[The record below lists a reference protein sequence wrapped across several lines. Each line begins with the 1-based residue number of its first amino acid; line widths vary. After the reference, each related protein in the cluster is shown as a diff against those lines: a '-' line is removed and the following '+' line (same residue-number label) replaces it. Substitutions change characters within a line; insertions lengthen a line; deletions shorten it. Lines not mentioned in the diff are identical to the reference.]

1 MKKHVCL
8 IALLAGLLLSPPAY
22 ATSASAGLAPDED
35 GESLPV
41 GRLPDRETTSGTIPI
56 APPAFRLTPP
66 AEPDVGDVGV
76 FKPETFTLP
85 NGLAVV
91 VIPNRRAPIVS
102 HMVWYQV
109 GAADEPQGKSG
120 LAHLLEHLMF
130 KGTPKVSD
138 GAFSRTVAANGGND
152 NAFTSWDYTAYFQNI
167 ARDRLELVMEM
178 EADRMA
184 NLLLSD
190 AQVSSERDVVAAE
203 RQQVTDNEPLG
214 RLREAMRAALF
225 VHHPYGRPIIGWE
238 NEIKLL
244 TREDALAFYRTW
256 YSPANVIV
264 VVSGDVS
271 AEEIKP
277 IAEKTYGQLPARAT
291 PNRKRLAEPRLDAE
305 RRVVVRDAGVLQ
317 PQLMRSYLAPS
328 YRTGDR
334 TQVVPLQ
341 VLSEILGGG
350 ATSRLYRRMVLD
362 LRVAT
367 GVRFDYDPLAF
378 DLSTAD
384 IAVTPAPGRDLGL
397 VETALD
403 ATLKDLLGNGLSE
416 AELSRAKKRLVDG
429 AVFARDSVMA
439 PAYLFG
445 MTLAAGGDISD
456 IEQWPQRVMA
466 VSVDDVMKAAQQLFG
481 QRGYVTGI
489 LQPDPQAPQVAPS
502 AAGEAADLA
511 PAPQEVSAPAVA
523 TPAETTPAE
532 TTGAS
537 ATSEAPTEVPQLL
550 PAPEDEQ

>member
-1 MKKHVCL
+1 MKKLACL
-8 IALLAGLLLSPPAY
+8 MFLLAGLALALPAH
-22 ATSASAGLAPDED
+22 ASSASAGLDPDQNAD
-35 GESLPV
+35 SLPM
-41 GRLPDRETTSGTIPI
+41 GRLPDRGAAETAASNR
-56 APPAFRLTPP
+56 PPAFRLTPP
-66 AEPDVGDVGV
+66 AEPDVSDVGI
-76 FKPETFTLP
+76 FKPETFTLA
-85 NGLAVV
+85 NGVAFVV
-91 VIPNRRAPIVS
+91 VPNRRAPIVS

-138 GAFSRTVAANGGND
+138 GTFSRTIAANGGND

-167 ARDRLELVMEM
+167 ARDRLELVMEL

-190 AQVSSERDVVAAE
+190 AQVSNERAVVAAE

-238 NEIKLL
+238 NEIKAL

-271 AEEIKP
+271 ADELKP
-277 IAEKTYGQLPARAT
+277 LAEKTYGQLAARAT

-305 RRVVVRDAGVLQ
+305 RRVVLRDAGVMQ

-328 YRTGDR
+328 YRVGER

-341 VLSEILGGG
+341 VLSELIGGG
-350 ATSRLYRRMVLD
+350 PTSRLHRRMVMD

-378 DLSTAD
+378 DLSTAN
-384 IAVTPAPGRDLGL
+384 IAVTPAPGRDLAL

-403 ATLKDLLGNGLSE
+403 ATIRDLLINGLSE
-416 AELSRAKKRLVDG
+416 EELSRAKKRLVDG

-445 MTLAAGGDISD
+445 MTLASGGDISD

-466 VSVDDVMKAAQQLFG
+466 VTTDDVMKAAASLFG
-481 QRGYVTGI
+481 QKGFVTGI
-489 LQPDPQAPQVAPS
+489 LQPDPNAPEVSPAV
-502 AAGEAADLA
+502 AAGAVAIPA
-511 PAPQEVSAPAVA
+511 PAPQAAPEPMVQTSPAEPTSAPAD
-523 TPAETTPAE
+523 
-532 TTGAS
+532 
-537 ATSEAPTEVPQLL
+537 ATSAAPTERVVVP
-550 PAPEDEQ
+550 EETE